1 MAETDNGA
9 PPRVLLVVAA
19 VLAVLFAGGVAYF
32 GLKGSTSAEPEG
44 DTGPLPLV
52 SVPAP
57 QAGSA
62 DCAKLVG
69 GLPADLTSNG
79 KTLSRRE
86 LAEPAPAA
94 TVAWGREAVVLRC
107 GLEKPSELTQTAQ
120 LRTINGVQWLPVE
133 ADGVS
138 TWYLV
143 DRSVYVAL
151 TIPQSA
157 GTGPLQSISDAVVA
171 NLQPQPLR
179 F

>member
-9 PPRVLLVVAA
+9 PPRALLVVAA

-32 GLKGSTSAEPEG
+32 GLKGTSAEPEG

-79 KTLSRRE
+79 KKLSRRE

-94 TVAWGREAVVLRC
+94 TVAWGTEAVVLRC
-107 GLEKPSELTQTAQ
+107 GLDKPSELTQTAQ
-120 LRTINGVQWLPVE
+120 LRTINGVQWLPIE

-143 DRSVYVAL
+143 DRSVYAAL
-151 TIPQSA
+151 TVPKSA
-157 GTGPLQSISDAVVA
+157 GTGPLQSVSDAVA
-171 NLQPQPLR
+171 ATLPPQPLR